1 MLLRRRRR
9 AAALQ
14 NAVRDT
20 MMIEK
25 REASWT
31 APALWRF
38 AGIRTIRRIS
48 DEPFCANINRNY
60 YRASLLRRLLA
71 DQQVSPAGLAFVP
84 TLIETAI
91 QSWQSGSFALPIDVC
106 G

>member
-1 MLLRRRRR
+1 
-9 AAALQ
+9 
-14 NAVRDT
+14 

-48 DEPFCANINRNY
+48 DEPFCANINRNCY
-60 YRASLLRRLLA
+60 SASAPFPRCA
-71 DQQVSPAGLAFVP
+71 KDFAFSRF
-84 TLIETAI
+84 L
-91 QSWQSGSFALPIDVC
+91 S
-106 G
+106 